1 MKKWSVISVILGALF
16 STAGC
21 EKPAPAPSSDNRTL
35 LTIINASKKC
45 EDTNTGIDCNYR
57 VGDFFKV
64 SIADIGT
71 ASTGV
76 HFEKSSSDMPI
87 YASFGVLHGC
97 VIVNRFEGTKGIP
110 EWVFIS
116 PKNGNVYNSWRE
128 CGEAL

>member
-1 MKKWSVISVILGALF
+1 MLSAEMPLKVGFWMKKWSFTSVILGALF

-45 EDTNTGIDCNYR
+45 EDTNTGIECNYR

-71 ASTGV
+71 APRPWPVFQRYRPILYGEAT
-76 HFEKSSSDMPI
+76 SSS
-87 YASFGVLHGC
+87 S
-97 VIVNRFEGTKGIP
+97 T
-110 EWVFIS
+110 
-116 PKNGNVYNSWRE
+116 
-128 CGEAL
+128 